1 MGVGSTWGTL
11 LVPADLPPTFT
22 YAQARQTGL
31 SDRHLYRLRD
41 AGLIEQIGRGL
52 YQRGDDGSGADSDL
66 IEIAHRAPRATLCLV
81 TALARHDL
89 TDIIPAR
96 IDVALPRGHRH
107 PRVQAMV
114 SWHSFAVDTFELGRD
129 EVGLAGH
136 LRLGLYRPERCIVDA
151 FRLRHQEGDDIA
163 VEALRRWLRRPGAQ
177 PTTLLA
183 MARHFP
189 KAEPALRTAL
199 QVLL

>member
-1 MGVGSTWGTL
+1 MKQ
-11 LVPADLPPTFT
+11 VPADLPATFT
-22 YAQARQTGL
+22 YTQARRTGL
-31 SDRHLYRLRD
+31 SDGRLYRLRD

-52 YQRGDDGSGADSDL
+52 YQRADDASAADPDL

-107 PRVQAMV
+107 PRVQALV
-114 SWHSFAVDTFELGRD
+114 AWHSFAADTFDLGHDELILDGN
-129 EVGLAGH
+129 LSI
-136 LRLGLYRPERCIVDA
+136 GLYRPERCIVDA
-151 FRLRHQEGDDIA
+151 FRLRHQEGSDIA
-163 VEALRRWLRRPGAQ
+163 VDALRRWLRRPHAK
-177 PTTLLA
+177 PNALLA
-183 MARHFP
+183 LARHFP
-189 KAEPALRTAL
+189 KAEPALRAAL

>member
-1 MGVGSTWGTL
+1 MSDGSASGAL
-11 LVPADLPPTFT
+11 PVPADLPTTFT

-31 SDRHLYRLRD
+31 SDRRLYRLRD

-52 YQRGDDGSGADSDL
+52 YQRADDGSAADPDL

-89 TDIIPAR
+89 TDVIPAR

-107 PRVQAMV
+107 PRVQALV
-114 SWHSFAVDTFELGRD
+114 TWHSFAVDTFDLGRD
-129 EVGLAGH
+129 ELVLDTD
-136 LRLGLYRPERCIVDA
+136 LRIGLYRPERCIVDA
-151 FRLRHQEGDDIA
+151 FRLRHQEGDNVA
-163 VEALRRWLRRPGAQ
+163 VEALRRWLRRRGAQ
-177 PTTLLA
+177 PTILLA
-183 MARHFP
+183 MAKHFP
-189 KAEPALRTAL
+189 KAEPALRAAL